1 MKIYKHN
8 LRAAKS
14 SLEML
19 REKNKACIIH
29 STGTGK
35 SYIALYIMKHFN
47 NKRIAYF
54 APNEYILNQSRSLF
68 EENGIDM
75 KYVTMMTYMS
85 LSNQLVKYNKDLEFD
100 LIIFDEFHR
109 CGASYFEKGVK
120 KLLKIN
126 SNAKIFG
133 MSATPIRTLDKSRNM
148 AEELFDGNVASVLS
162 LSEAIET
169 KILPRPRYVVGMYTY
184 LDELE
189 KLKRKSE
196 KLNSNASNTKEK
208 ITRLIEQLENAKGL
222 EAIFKENIKVVN
234 GKYIVFTKSIEH
246 LNKIKDEIIQKL
258 KTVNNNINAYVV
270 HSKNSTSNKEF
281 ETFKEDSSDSLKLL
295 FVVDMLNEGFHL
307 KSISGVILLR
317 PTKSFRVYNQ
327 QIGRAFQAGID
338 SESIILDL
346 VNNFDSINMSKFIQ
360 EERRNVYFRNFFNR
374 NQEGEFSFTIVDEIR
389 HIQELFEKAYMDI
402 FVSKQDKVNLLLEF
416 KKEFKR
422 EPKKREIYKDI
433 KIGDFL
439 ERIRRG
445 LIVLEHDD
453 KEKLEK
459 AGFILK
465 TNVNE
470 IRIHNKVLLLIEF
483 FENFKRE
490 PYSTEVYKGEKIGSF
505 LRTIKKSQTVL
516 SCEDRLLLSQKGI
529 NVLSKSKTIRKNVK
543 TLAEFYLKFKRDPHG
558 REEYNGIKLYNFLNA
573 IRKGDMILN
582 EIEIEYLNKTGIR
595 LNYITKEE
603 EIHNKVLL
611 LVDFVKINGRDPRD
625 SDKCNNV
632 NLYQFLR
639 RIRSGDVI
647 LSSDDKKTLKDNNIR
662 LTLLDK
668 DEKKQKKVLLLKE
681 FYETFKRKPK
691 KREVYMGELIG
702 EFERNIRRGKV
713 KLTKAQTKIL
723 KDYL

>member
-47 NKRIAYF
+47 NKRIAYL

-234 GKYIVFTKSIEH
+234 GK
-246 LNKIKDEIIQKL
+246 
-258 KTVNNNINAYVV
+258 
-270 HSKNSTSNKEF
+270 
-281 ETFKEDSSDSLKLL
+281 
-295 FVVDMLNEGFHL
+295 
-307 KSISGVILLR
+307 
-317 PTKSFRVYNQ
+317 
-327 QIGRAFQAGID
+327 
-338 SESIILDL
+338 
-346 VNNFDSINMSKFIQ
+346 
-360 EERRNVYFRNFFNR
+360 
-374 NQEGEFSFTIVDEIR
+374 
-389 HIQELFEKAYMDI
+389 
-402 FVSKQDKVNLLLEF
+402 
-416 KKEFKR
+416 
-422 EPKKREIYKDI
+422 
-433 KIGDFL
+433 
-439 ERIRRG
+439 
-445 LIVLEHDD
+445 
-453 KEKLEK
+453 
-459 AGFILK
+459 
-465 TNVNE
+465 
-470 IRIHNKVLLLIEF
+470 
-483 FENFKRE
+483 
-490 PYSTEVYKGEKIGSF
+490 
-505 LRTIKKSQTVL
+505 
-516 SCEDRLLLSQKGI
+516 
-529 NVLSKSKTIRKNVK
+529 
-543 TLAEFYLKFKRDPHG
+543 
-558 REEYNGIKLYNFLNA
+558 
-573 IRKGDMILN
+573 
-582 EIEIEYLNKTGIR
+582 
-595 LNYITKEE
+595 
-603 EIHNKVLL
+603 
-611 LVDFVKINGRDPRD
+611 
-625 SDKCNNV
+625 
-632 NLYQFLR
+632 
-639 RIRSGDVI
+639 
-647 LSSDDKKTLKDNNIR
+647 
-662 LTLLDK
+662 
-668 DEKKQKKVLLLKE
+668 
-681 FYETFKRKPK
+681 
-691 KREVYMGELIG
+691 
-702 EFERNIRRGKV
+702 
-713 KLTKAQTKIL
+713 
-723 KDYL
+723 